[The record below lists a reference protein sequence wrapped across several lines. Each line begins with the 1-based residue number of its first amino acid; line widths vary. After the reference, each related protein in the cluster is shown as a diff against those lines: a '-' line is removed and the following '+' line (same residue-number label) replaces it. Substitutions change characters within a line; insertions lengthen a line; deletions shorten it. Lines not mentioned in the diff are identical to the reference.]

1 MVKDAAG
8 PAILADEGKIC
19 DFATVRVAQLRTGP
33 AQIMRRDVL

>member
-1 MVKDAAG
+1 VKDAAG

-19 DFATVRVAQLRTGP
+19 ATVRVAQLRTGP